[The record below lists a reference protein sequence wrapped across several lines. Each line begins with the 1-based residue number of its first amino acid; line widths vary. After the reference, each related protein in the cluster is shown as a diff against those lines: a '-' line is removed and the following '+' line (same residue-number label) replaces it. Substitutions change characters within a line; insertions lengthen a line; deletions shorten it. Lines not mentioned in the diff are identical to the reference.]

1 MRENVR
7 YLHVSS
13 SHFHP
18 CLLSRRSLSNLYEK
32 RGTLKKR
39 MSTDQAIK
47 VNLQIVHFGIQHLD
61 VKISDSVSQVM
72 GLDDDYSREDIDET
86 LKNHSQ
92 DIGVCYFHRQKVQFA
107 WMGAKHF
114 EIQKTFPLFYL
125 ESEHFF
131 SQA

>member
-1 MRENVR
+1 
-7 YLHVSS
+7 
-13 SHFHP
+13 
-18 CLLSRRSLSNLYEK
+18 
-32 RGTLKKR
+32 

-47 VNLQIVHFGIQHLD
+47 VNLQKLHLGVQHFD
-61 VKISDSVSQVM
+61 ARISDTISQVM
-72 GLDDDYSREDIDET
+72 GLNDDYSREDIDET

-107 WMGAKHF
+107 WMDAKHF

-125 ESEHFF
+125 ESEPFF

>member
-1 MRENVR
+1 
-7 YLHVSS
+7 
-13 SHFHP
+13 
-18 CLLSRRSLSNLYEK
+18 
-32 RGTLKKR
+32 
-39 MSTDQAIK
+39 
-47 VNLQIVHFGIQHLD
+47 
-61 VKISDSVSQVM
+61 M

-131 SQA
+131 FSGLDCLTLGASREPLMESHEAYQVFQRNLFFWKLKFFLENEMLLNYVSIFRFYAKSWQERE